1 MSDKSKAR
9 RREKKL
15 EAKQREERE
24 VAHDRATVSGDSL
37 GSGPNSPTHLGRG
50 GDVLVEDERL
60 VGRAHDGPR
69 KSTPPDEAARQSA
82 RQSEDDEVNE
92 PRRDQDEP

>member
-9 RREKKL
+9 RREKKR
-15 EAKQREERE
+15 EATERE
-24 VAHDRATVSGDSL
+24 GRDVAHDRATISGDSL
-37 GSGPNSPTHLGRG
+37 GSGPNSSTHLARG

-60 VGRAHDGPR
+60 VGHAHDGPR
-69 KSTPPDEAARQSA
+69 RSTPPDEAARESAEQSA
-82 RQSEDDEVNE
+82 DEVKE